1 MSNLKYKSKERIIL
15 NVGGIKYE
23 TYRSTLTAYPETMLG
38 TMFEERNKELLHPT
52 NGNEYYIDRN
62 GRLFYCILQFYRTGK
77 IPSADKAKCAIP
89 ITQKEL
95 DAELDYFMIPRPKR
109 LLSKTQPQPKS
120 QVTKLSLRSRT
131 VAAELDDF
139 ITALKTAIN
148 RAILY
153 FQKRFIMSKG
163 LGFNVTLE
171 MAFYTSDRMQPVI
184 TVLPTTIGKSP
195 VPQIAEVINQPA
207 FGTRAY
213 ALLNGFGDKIGE
225 HLEES
230 YPGLC
235 WDLLLLKICSDSD
248 GSIDSMYRVR
258 IQICDEFDYEEIIKN
273 CCLSTT
279 SLKYCY

>member
-139 ITALKTAIN
+139 ITA
-148 RAILY
+148 
-153 FQKRFIMSKG
+153 FIMSKG